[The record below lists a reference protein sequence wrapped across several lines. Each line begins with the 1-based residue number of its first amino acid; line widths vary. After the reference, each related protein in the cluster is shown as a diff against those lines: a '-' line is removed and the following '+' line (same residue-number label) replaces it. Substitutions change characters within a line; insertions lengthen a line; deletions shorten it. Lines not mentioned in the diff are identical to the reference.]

1 MRAGD
6 VSHRLAM
13 TSQGRGSPLPF
24 FCPCGDGET
33 DCRAKPLRHRRV
45 RRLASPFRGGKAAPA
60 RNYIVG
66 AGALDSLYVG
76 HRRGSD
82 RAGGG

>member
-24 FCPCGDGET
+24 FAPAGAGMRIAAPNPSVTGACAGDT
-33 DCRAKPLRHRRV
+33 
-45 RRLASPFRGGKAAPA
+45 SPFRGGKAAPA
-60 RNYIVG
+60 RNDIVG
-66 AGALDSLYVG
+66 AGALDSPYVG